1 MGREEVLGLHALV
14 RRGNWGVSLKA
25 LVKWGNEG
33 GCAYILFEERR
44 GGRMLILNYLK
55 GKGVNLLA
63 LVRAIGRG
71 KPACSDEEGKG

>member
-1 MGREEVLGLHALV
+1 MGGGIRLTCSGEEGKLGGKLKGSGKV
-14 RRGNWGVSLKA
+14 GNK
-25 LVKWGNEG
+25 
-33 GCAYILFEERR
+33 IRR
-44 GGRMLILNYLK
+44 GGEMLILNYLK